1 MKKIIAVANQKG
13 GVGKTTTSINVS
25 ASIALAQHSVLLVD
39 LDPQAN
45 ATSGMGIQTPK
56 ATIYDCLMARAI
68 MDEAIVTTEVSGL
81 DMIASGSD
89 LAGAEIELSSI
100 SGREEVLKNILGN
113 IEKDYE
119 WIILDCPPAL
129 GLLTINA
136 LVSANSV
143 LIPVQCEY
151 YAMEGLGRLIGNID
165 RIKESINPNLELEGI
180 VLTMY
185 DSRINLS
192 RQVEK
197 EIREYFGEKVY
208 QSMIPRNVSLAESP
222 SYGKPAL
229 LYNAASSGSRA
240 YVDLAKEMIA

>member
-13 GVGKTTTSINVS
+13 GVGKTTTAINVC
-25 ASIALAQHSVLLVD
+25 ASIALEQRSVLLVD

-45 ATSGMGIQTPK
+45 ATSGMGIQSPES
-56 ATIYDCLMARAI
+56 TIYDCLMAKSLL
-68 MDEAIVTTEVSGL
+68 DGAIVKTAVSGL
-81 DMIASGSD
+81 SMIPSNSD
-89 LAGAEIELSSI
+89 LVGAEVELSNI
-100 SGREEVLKNILGN
+100 SGREEILKIILQKVLD
-113 IEKDYE
+113 DYE

-136 LVSANSV
+136 LVAASSV

-151 YAMEGLGRLIGNID
+151 YAMEGLGRLLGNVD
-165 RIKESINPNLELEGI
+165 RIKESINPDLALEGI
-180 VLTMY
+180 VLTMH

-197 EIREYFGEKVY
+197 EIREYFEGKVY
-208 QSMIPRNVSLAESP
+208 QTVIPRNVSLAESP
-222 SYGKPAL
+222 SYGKPVL

-240 YVDLAKEMIA
+240 YVDLAKEIMA

>member
-13 GVGKTTTSINVS
+13 GVGKTTTAINVS
-25 ASIALAQHSVLLVD
+25 ASIALDQHSVLLVD

-45 ATSGMGIQTPK
+45 ATSGMGIQSPE
-56 ATIYDCLMARAI
+56 ATIYDCLMSKTLL
-68 MDEAIVTTEVSGL
+68 DGAIVETAVSGL
-81 DMIASGSD
+81 SMIPSHSD
-89 LAGAEIELSSI
+89 LVGAEVELSSVA
-100 SGREEVLKNILGN
+100 GREEVLKTI
-113 IEKDYE
+113 IEKIPDDYE

-136 LVSANSV
+136 LVAASSV

-151 YAMEGLGRLIGNID
+151 YAMEGLGRLLGNVD
-165 RIKESINPNLELEGI
+165 RIKESINPQLELEGI
-180 VLTMY
+180 VLTMH

-197 EIREYFGEKVY
+197 EIREYFEGKVY
-208 QSMIPRNVSLAESP
+208 QTVIPRNVSLAESP
-222 SYGKPAL
+222 SYGKPVL

-240 YVDLAKEMIA
+240 YIDLAKEIVA

>member
-13 GVGKTTTSINVS
+13 GVGKTTTAINVC
-25 ASIALAQHSVLLVD
+25 ASIAHEQHSVLFVD

-45 ATSGMGIQTPK
+45 ATSGMGIQSPNS
-56 ATIYDCLMARAI
+56 TIYDCLMAQDFI
-68 MDEAIVTTEVSGL
+68 EGSVLKTEVPGL
-81 DMIASGSD
+81 DIIPSSSD
-89 LAGAEIELSSI
+89 LVGAEVELSHV
-100 SGREEVLKNILGN
+100 SGREEVLKSIIGKVK
-113 IEKDYE
+113 KDYK

-136 LVSANSV
+136 LVAATSV

-151 YAMEGLGRLIGNID
+151 YAMEGLGRLLGNVD
-165 RIKESINPNLELEGI
+165 RIKESINPQLELEGI
-180 VLTMY
+180 VLTMH

-197 EIREYFGEKVY
+197 EIREYFSGKVY
-208 QSMIPRNVSLAESP
+208 KTVIPRNVALAESP
-222 SYGKPAL
+222 SYGKPVI

-240 YVDLAKEMIA
+240 YVDLAKEIIA